1 MNISGDVTVSVLL
14 KAKIDGWQVSLLLN
28 IVNNINTLHD
38 LQFYANN
45 LKLFFQT

>member
-1 MNISGDVTVSVLL
+1 MNISGDVTVFVLL

-38 LQFYANN
+38 LQFYSNN
-45 LKLFFQT
+45 LKLFCQT